1 MCRYRIG
8 TGIESESESEDDEE
22 EHLIIEEKFDGGMN
36 EGYVHKVVDYIE
48 DFEIE
53 MYELVDNY
61 ENANWIEDNK
71 VDVRHGKY
79 RMIVDIEERKKI
91 VSADITY
98 TPERNYVKMVY
109 DMKYINHKSRRIKR
123 VKNFNKHVNNRNV
136 NRVKN
141 FRRVR

>member
-8 TGIESESESEDDEE
+8 TGLDSDSDEE
-22 EHLIIEEKFDGGMN
+22 EDLIIDEEFDGGMN

-53 MYELVDNY
+53 MFELVDNY

-98 TPERNYVKMVY
+98 TPESNYVKMIY
-109 DMKYINHKSRRIKR
+109 GMKYINHKSRRTKR
-123 VKNFNKHVNNRNV
+123 VKIFNKNVNNRNV
-136 NRVKN
+136 SRVKN